1 LDTTKPHSARVG
13 CEAPRTGWRF
23 QVTSDNGVVS
33 AWTSWE
39 NSPEVTFHL

>member
-1 LDTTKPHSARVG
+1 VG
-13 CEAPRTGWRF
+13 CEAPRTWGDDNEEMYHAVRF

-33 AWTSWE
+33 AWTPWE